1 MAMTLQGSVGDNE
14 IKHPLTEGR
23 HTIGR
28 SGDCSVRGPYPF
40 VSREHAEVVV
50 ESDRIVVRDLES
62 HNGTWVNGARIEEPT
77 TVTNGDRITIA
88 DVTFYIF
95 GERAV
100 DTTIISDGSTVETR
114 KKVSWDEVQ
123 RLESEDAD
131 KTTRLYQVLAKAG
144 ELLAVQRPP
153 EELFEAILDLV
164 ERMVEAER
172 TMLLLREEGSAEPV
186 VKASRLHGPRRED
199 RIVLSSTMV
208 QQVIQEKES
217 FLTTDAQEDPRFQSH
232 ESVIF
237 QRTRS
242 AMAAPLFDN
251 QKVIGVLYADTTDPI
266 TQYTDEELRTFMI
279 LANLVAVKITQAR
292 LEAAEAE
299 RRQMEMELRTA
310 RDIMTRILPS
320 ELERVEGYELC
331 AYQEP
336 CHTVGGDLYQ
346 ICRLEDGRVV
356 ILMGDVSGKGLGAAL
371 LVSTIMPI
379 VNVLSEDVAEPI
391 TLMDRL
397 NRQVFQSTD
406 AVRFAT
412 VFLGVLEPGTGKL
425 EYVNAGHNPPLLIDG
440 DGTTREIAATGLPV
454 GMFEETSYEAG
465 TVDVKRGEMLML
477 YSDGIPEALNAD
489 DDEYGMERFADLLRR
504 ERAQGLEEL
513 LLCVQDDISEFVGD
527 TPPSDDVTMLLI
539 RRQ

>member
-1 MAMTLQGSVGDNE
+1 MTLQGSVGDNE